1 MLNYLDTIFLL
12 LLKRIT
18 QGAIVLFLLLSL
30 FSSIKAQ
37 NIEEYALKEVMIFKI
52 TTLIEWPEDS
62 KVCSANEPVVISIIG
77 ENPFKGQLKKLA
89 DSDYRKIKKK
99 QAIVRYIQNPE
110 EIADSDI
117 LFISSSERYDI
128 SKILKY
134 IQNKPILTIG
144 DTKGYV
150 EKGVMIEFA
159 LYSGKM
165 RIKINK
171 KQADKSKI
179 YINSQLLGNAFKV
192 VR

>member
-12 LLKRIT
+12 ISKRIT
-18 QGAIVLFLLLSL
+18 QGVIVLLLL
-30 FSSIKAQ
+30 FSSFSSVKAQ
-37 NIEEYALKEVMIFKI
+37 NIEEYALKKVMIFKI
-52 TTLIEWPEDS
+52 TTLIEWPENS
-62 KVCSANEPVVISIIG
+62 KVSSTNDPVVISIIG

-89 DSDYRKIKKK
+89 DSNRKIKKK
-99 QAIVRYIQNPE
+99 QVTVRYIQNPE
-110 EIADSDI
+110 EIAGSDI

>member
-12 LLKRIT
+12 ISKRIA
-18 QGAIVLFLLLSL
+18 QGVIVLLLL
-30 FSSIKAQ
+30 FSSFSSVKAQ
-37 NIEEYALKEVMIFKI
+37 NIEEYALKKVMIFKI
-52 TTLIEWPEDS
+52 TTLIEWPENS
-62 KVCSANEPVVISIIG
+62 KVSSTNDPVVISIIG

-89 DSDYRKIKKK
+89 DSNRKIKKK
-99 QAIVRYIQNPE
+99 QVTVRYIQNPE
-110 EIADSDI
+110 EIAGSDI